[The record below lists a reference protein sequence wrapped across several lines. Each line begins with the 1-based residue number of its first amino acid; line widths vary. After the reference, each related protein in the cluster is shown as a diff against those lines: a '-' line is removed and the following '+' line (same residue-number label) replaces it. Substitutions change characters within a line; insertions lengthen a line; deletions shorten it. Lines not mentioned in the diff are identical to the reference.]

1 MHELIALVTRS
12 TQDRRIYNMALLGHE
27 LANFHRHTSSSRYL
41 LVSMVEDEQSL
52 PGTSA
57 HAVRIHLHVTPLRQ
71 LYETFRE
78 ALPIAEAEMAAAL
91 YGLLWK
97 TRLYRNPFRVTLYTD
112 SSVVFY
118 TRYTGKGYT
127 LRSQQLLP

>member
-1 MHELIALVTRS
+1 MNWPTFIATHHHRDTYWYQWLKTNNLFQVPRLMQRPQRS
-12 TQDRRIYNMALLGHE
+12 MQLYIDATP
-27 LANFHRHTSSSRYL
+27 TS
-41 LVSMVEDEQSL
+41 
-52 PGTSA
+52 
-57 HAVRIHLHVTPLRQ
+57 VRIHLHVTPLRQ